1 MTSSPSFKIER
12 AALENGIVLLVNP
25 RPESE
30 AVSLRIFFRAGAV
43 FDPPGRPGLSRFVA
57 KMLIRGSET
66 RTHRQIIREVE
77 STGSTISFASG
88 DELSSCSIRSTP
100 RFLGKVMEIAFDC
113 VRRPLF
119 PESEVEKV
127 RGILLTEIMER
138 EDNTLSV
145 AKRVAR
151 ETLFPDGNPY
161 HHDPGGYVDSIKAI
175 TREDI
180 VDFWRRH
187 FSPEHCIAA
196 ASGPVKLKDLRDS
209 LDRLSRDWSEQTH
222 APQMPDCSPVL
233 SERTRKIVPM
243 PHKTQVDIVSVCP
256 AVPRGH
262 PDYYALSTANVIL
275 GQIGLM
281 GRLGK
286 AIRDR
291 QGLAYYATSSYV
303 AQIGTG
309 YWVAS
314 VGVNPKNVR
323 RALESLESEMTKM
336 GRRLVTKSEY
346 GDALTNQVGS
356 LSLAL
361 ETTGGAAR
369 IMQEIEIHGLGLDY
383 LRRYP
388 KLVRTVTREDIRRVS
403 EQFINPERS
412 VTAIVGPWSE
422 REEA

>member
-1 MTSSPSFKIER
+1 
-12 AALENGIVLLVNP
+12 
-25 RPESE
+25 
-30 AVSLRIFFRAGAV
+30 
-43 FDPPGRPGLSRFVA
+43 
-57 KMLIRGSET
+57 
-66 RTHRQIIREVE
+66 
-77 STGSTISFASG
+77 
-88 DELSSCSIRSTP
+88 
-100 RFLGKVMEIAFDC
+100 MEIAFDC
-113 VRRPLF
+113 LQRPLF

-180 VDFWRRH
+180 VGFWRRH
-187 FSPEHCIAA
+187 FSPENCVAA
-196 ASGPVKLKDLRDS
+196 ASGPVKPSALRHN
-209 LDRLSRDWSEQTH
+209 LDRLSRDWPEQTH
-222 APQMPDCSPVL
+222 APQMPHCSPVL
-233 SERTRKIVPM
+233 SEGTRKIVPM

-256 AVPRGH
+256 AVPRSH

-309 YWVAS
+309 YWLAS
-314 VGVNPKNVR
+314 VGVNPKNVA
-323 RALESLESEMTKM
+323 RALESLESEMNKM
-336 GRRLVTKSEY
+336 G
-346 GDALTNQVGS
+346 LTNQVGS

-369 IMQEIEIHGLGLDY
+369 IMQEIEVHGLGLDY
-383 LRRYP
+383 LRRYR
-388 KLVRTVTREDIRRVS
+388 KLVRAVTREDIRRVS
-403 EQFINPERS
+403 EQFINPDRS

-422 REEA
+422 HEEE